1 MSPLYRSAVVHKAML
16 WAGGRH
22 TSGIRRT
29 ESHLELDLLSE
40 DANDLGT
47 LASNELAYWGA
58 IVSTCGV

>member
-1 MSPLYRSAVVHKAML
+1 VVHKAML

-40 DANDLGT
+40 DANDLGI